1 MDYTERIKNQMVKN
15 KITKYRIMRDTGL
28 SWLQLKN
35 LLDGKNVHAITLFKV
50 LKVVGI
56 KSIKIP

>member
-1 MDYTERIKNQMVKN
+1 MEKIIKRIESQMVKN
-15 KITKYRIMRDTGL
+15 KITRYRIMRDTGL

-35 LLDGKNVHAITLFKV
+35 LLACKNVHAITLFKV

-56 KSIKIP
+56 KNIKI